1 MCEGRIPQKE
11 GAMEERNQPRTH
23 VFAINSSVEFL
34 NVVREL
40 LQEEGYAV
48 TTTNYVPDT
57 FEGIAA
63 LHPDVLVVDVAV
75 GQQAGWE
82 LLERLSRARKPAA
95 SRWWSSRPIRA
106 SSIGHETTP
115 PATDSIAI
123 WKSPSRS
130 THCWP
135 RSAS

>member
-1 MCEGRIPQKE
+1 
-11 GAMEERNQPRTH
+11 MEERNQQRTH

-82 LLERLSRARKPAA
+82 LLERLHQGAETRGIPVVVISTDPQLLDRARDQAARYGQHRYLEKPFAFDALLAA
-95 SRWWSSRPIRA
+95 VRELTGEP
-106 SSIGHETTP
+106 
-115 PATDSIAI
+115 
-123 WKSPSRS
+123 
-130 THCWP
+130 
-135 RSAS
+135 